1 MSDGAGGEV
10 SGAVQRAVTCMSMER
25 RVRSG
30 EGGGGAGGYNQ
41 ALAITCAAA
50 GQQLEKEPIG
60 PEIGSSSGPDWMI
73 LLEAA
78 MLLSGPRRCAHC

>member
-41 ALAITCAAA
+41 ALAITCAAEA
-50 GQQLEKEPIG
+50 
-60 PEIGSSSGPDWMI
+60 SSSGETQF
-73 LLEAA
+73 LQA
-78 MLLSGPRRCAHC
+78 SG